1 MYTPVPIEDYAMIGD
16 CHTVALISRAGSIDW
31 LCFPRFDSPACFAAL
46 LGTEE
51 HGRWFIA
58 PAEKIQRIERR
69 YREGT
74 LVLETVFTT
83 PEGVVKLIDC
93 MPPRSGEPDLVRQI
107 VGVRGRV
114 RMRMQLIIR
123 FDYGSIV
130 PWVRRTEFGIRAVAG
145 PDTLVLQSP
154 VALRNENFMT
164 LAEFT
169 VGAGETVPF
178 VLMWHRSH
186 EPTPTFV
193 HGEKTIA
200 DTEQWWRSWSKRCTY
215 GGLWRE
221 PVMQSLVTLKALTY
235 APTGGIVAAPTTSL
249 PEWPGGVRNWD

>member
-16 CHTVALISRAGSIDW
+16 CHTAALISRAGSIDW

-130 PWVRRTEFGIRAVAG
+130 PWVRWTESG
-145 PDTLVLQSP
+145 
-154 VALRNENFMT
+154 
-164 LAEFT
+164 
-169 VGAGETVPF
+169 
-178 VLMWHRSH
+178 
-186 EPTPTFV
+186 
-193 HGEKTIA
+193 
-200 DTEQWWRSWSKRCTY
+200 WRDR
-215 GGLWRE
+215 
-221 PVMQSLVTLKALTY
+221 
-235 APTGGIVAAPTTSL
+235 
-249 PEWPGGVRNWD
+249 